1 MARQEHE
8 GGGKRARIW
17 VEINPSLAPRT
28 ACFVLVVQL
37 VVMEHDATST
47 CLNALGHV
55 ELNVGVTLAAREGHS
70 PDKCDF
76 QVIE

>member
-1 MARQEHE
+1 
-8 GGGKRARIW
+8 
-17 VEINPSLAPRT
+17 
-28 ACFVLVVQL
+28 
-37 VVMEHDATST
+37 MEHDATST

-76 QVIE
+76 QGFE